1 MRLWG
6 WWKDD
11 HWKPAT
17 RDGEGREL
25 FTERVV
31 IQLCLAQLAEL
42 GHECV
47 TEKRDLALENVR
59 EIMGMPD
66 LRLGYELVAE
76 IVAERL
82 LTSISAPKAHKYFL
96 SDMKGHTHS
105 FDLAEHPVYAPVHA
119 IIEHGMIS
127 GNAIRELG
135 RSAAYTDVVSKALNA
150 GEKLDNLTI
159 YCAPVG
165 LIINSGK
172 LEIKPGCEIE

>member
-47 TEKRDLALENVR
+47 AERRDLALENVR

-96 SDMKGHTHS
+96 SDVKGQTHS
-105 FDLAEHPVYAPVHA
+105 FDLAGHPVYAPVHA
-119 IIEHGMIS
+119 IIGQGTIS
-127 GNAIRELG
+127 WDAIRELG

-150 GEKLDNLTI
+150 GEKLGELTV